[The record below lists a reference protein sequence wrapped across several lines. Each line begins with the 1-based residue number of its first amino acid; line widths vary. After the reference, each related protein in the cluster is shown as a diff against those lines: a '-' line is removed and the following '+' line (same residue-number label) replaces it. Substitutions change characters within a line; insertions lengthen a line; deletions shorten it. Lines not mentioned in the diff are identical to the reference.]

1 MLQSVRIDTFIH
13 FTGILVI
20 MVLWF
25 FTTILVPFSSVD
37 PKASL
42 TCQPS
47 QWVKIHFYGLDLQKI
62 STEKHL
68 RWKNETLVRNGENDN
83 FVSFKKS
90 PQEPLKVER
99 PYPNRVPGYPISI
112 PIPVPGYWNMNYP
125 GNTQFSISANFWEVW
140 RAIVQS
146 CADL

>member
-90 PQEPLKVER
+90 PQEPLKVDFENLPSPMNEMR
-99 PYPNRVPGYPISI
+99 RTLANNSKSS
-112 PIPVPGYWNMNYP
+112 WNL
-125 GNTQFSISANFWEVW
+125 IEEAEVKYENHT
-140 RAIVQS
+140 I
-146 CADL
+146 